1 MSAST
6 NHHLSQLDR
15 TLVHLLNERTRL
27 VASMQSPQNGKAEEL
42 AFEAH
47 MQDLM
52 RRSSGPFPADALR
65 STFEQIQAGC
75 EGGAL

>member
-1 MSAST
+1 MNAST

-27 VASMQSPQNGKAEEL
+27 VRTMSKEQSAEAGAL

-47 MQDLM
+47 MQGLM
-52 RRSSGPFPADALR
+52 RRSTGPFPADALR
-65 STFEQIQAGC
+65 SRFERIQSGC
-75 EGGAL
+75 EGGAR